1 MEIEAGASKAA
12 GETRA
17 LPEQEGEA
25 LVRRR
30 VRGVQVAHAP
40 YQVAVDLGGLRD
52 VAHGEHRRGRL
63 EREAH
68 RLEQHATRGRRAQF
82 DADRKAKHGEVR
94 DDGQHLVHRE
104 TVCAPLDEIARV
116 NARARPRAA
125 PAGDDANEVSSTADM
140 SSVTAS

>member
-68 RLEQHATRGRRAQF
+68 RLEQHAARGRCAQF
-82 DADRKAKHGEVR
+82 DTDGEAKDVEVR
-94 DDGQHLVHRE
+94 DVG
-104 TVCAPLDEIARV
+104 
-116 NARARPRAA
+116 
-125 PAGDDANEVSSTADM
+125 
-140 SSVTAS
+140 